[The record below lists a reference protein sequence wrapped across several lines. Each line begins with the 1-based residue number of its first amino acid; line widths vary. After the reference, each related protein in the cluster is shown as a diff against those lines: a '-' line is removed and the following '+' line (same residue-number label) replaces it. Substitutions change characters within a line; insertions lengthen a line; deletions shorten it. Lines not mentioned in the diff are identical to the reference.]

1 MYLLWLEVA
10 FVVVPIVQ
18 VPEQEWKSLLKDA
31 LRAPLFKDGSL
42 FRTAKK

>member
-10 FVVVPIVQ
+10 FIAVAIVQ

-31 LRAPLFKDGSL
+31 LQALCLSTL
-42 FRTAKK
+42 CS